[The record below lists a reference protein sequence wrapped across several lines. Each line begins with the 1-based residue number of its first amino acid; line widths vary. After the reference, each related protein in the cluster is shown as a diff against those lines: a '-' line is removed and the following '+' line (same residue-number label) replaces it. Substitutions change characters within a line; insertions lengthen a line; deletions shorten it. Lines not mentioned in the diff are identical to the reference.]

1 MRHRAGAVP
10 LSDDARAVAGRLQQA
25 REERNVRRDAVA
37 VAVEAETLLVTTAE
51 EAGAGGT
58 TERGGDVARGELNA
72 LLGKTIDVRRFHHIA
87 EEAAHVSAAQVI
99 DQHDNEVR
107 LISSR
112 QRGS

>member
-51 EAGAGGT
+51 ESGAGRT
-58 TERGGDVARGELNA
+58 AERGGDVAGGELDA
-72 LLGKTIDVRRFHHIA
+72 LLGEAVDVRSFHHIA
-87 EEAAHVSAAQVI
+87 EEAAHVAAAQVI
-99 DQHDNEVR
+99 DQHDDDVR
-107 LISSR
+107 FISSR
-112 QRGS
+112 QRSA